1 MSPLLRANELRVD
14 FLSPAHAPIHVL
26 RGASLEIQPGEI
38 VGLLG
43 ESGSGKST
51 LAKALLQLLPKN
63 ARICGG
69 TLEFESQNLLA
80 LSERELRKIRG
91 ARIARIPQE
100 PSLALSPVMKV
111 GDQVAEVIHAHRA
124 LNWKDC
130 RKEAFDLLERV
141 RLSGFP
147 GAISRMYDAYLH
159 QLSGGQQQRVVIA
172 QAIACRPALIV
183 ADEPTAS
190 LDTESESEI
199 LSLLYELKSERNL
212 SLLFITHDPR
222 ILRGLADRTAVM
234 YAGRIVEVG
243 STTQLLS
250 APQHPYTRALL
261 GCVLPSLGE
270 SGFPASAPL
279 PTIEGAAPEPELVIA
294 GCSFAPRCA
303 ERINDCESRSPSS
316 VETSDAGQVECFLY
330 DN

>member
-1 MSPLLRANELRVD
+1 MPPLLRASELRVD
-14 FLSPAHAPIHVL
+14 FLSSAHSPVHAL
-26 RGASLEIQPGEI
+26 RGASLEIQPAEI

-43 ESGSGKST
+43 ESGCGKST
-51 LAKALLQLLPKN
+51 LAKAMLWLLPKS

-80 LSERELRKIRG
+80 LSERELRKTRG
-91 ARIARIPQE
+91 ARIAQIPQE
-100 PSLALSPVMKV
+100 PSLALSPVMRI
-111 GDQVAEVIHAHRA
+111 GDQVAEVIHAHRD
-124 LNWKDC
+124 LSWKDC
-130 RKEAFDLLERV
+130 RKEAFGLLERV
-141 RLSGFP
+141 KLSGFP
-147 GAISRMYDAYLH
+147 GASLRMYEAYPH
-159 QLSGGQQQRVVIA
+159 QLSGGQQQRAVIA

-222 ILRGLADRTAVM
+222 ILRGLADRIAVM
-234 YAGRIVEVG
+234 YAGRMVEIG
-243 STTQLLS
+243 PATQLLS

-270 SGFPASAPL
+270 AGFPASAPL
-279 PTIEGAAPEPELVIA
+279 PTIDGAAPEPELVMA

-303 ERINDCESRSPSS
+303 ERINYCESRSPSA
-316 VETSDAGQVECFLY
+316 VETSDVGQVECFLY
-330 DN
+330 DD

>member
-1 MSPLLRANELRVD
+1 MPPLLRASELRVD
-14 FLSPAHAPIHVL
+14 FLSPARAPIHAL
-26 RGASLEIQPGEI
+26 RGASLEIHPGEI

-51 LAKALLQLLPKN
+51 LAKALLRLLPKN

-80 LSERELRKIRG
+80 LSEWDLRKIRG
-91 ARIARIPQE
+91 GRIARIPQE
-100 PSLALSPVMKV
+100 PSLSLSLVMKV
-111 GDQVAEVIHAHRA
+111 GDQIAEVIHAHRDFS
-124 LNWKDC
+124 WKDC
-130 RKEAFDLLERV
+130 RKEAFGLLERV
-141 RLSGFP
+141 RLSGFR
-147 GAISRMYDAYLH
+147 GASSRMYDAYPH

-222 ILRGLADRTAVM
+222 ILRGLADRIAVM
-234 YAGRIVEVG
+234 YAGRIVEV
-243 STTQLLS
+243 SPTTQLLS

-270 SGFPASAPL
+270 ARFPASAPL
-279 PTIEGAAPEPELVIA
+279 STIEGTAPGPELVMA

-303 ERINDCESRSPSS
+303 ERLDGCESRFPSP

-330 DN
+330 DD